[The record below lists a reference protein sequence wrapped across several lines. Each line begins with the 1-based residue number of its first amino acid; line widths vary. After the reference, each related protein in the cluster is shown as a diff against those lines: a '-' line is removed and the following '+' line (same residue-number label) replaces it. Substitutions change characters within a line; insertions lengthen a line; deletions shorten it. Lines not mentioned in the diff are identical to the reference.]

1 MGAIRLIIILCL
13 LFAAVFWDAATSHA
27 TTPRGTE
34 APRLFR
40 KANACPSTGK
50 FTGPCPGWVMDHMKS
65 LRCGGLDVPENL
77 WWMTTAEAKVKDTQ
91 EDECRRY
98 YQGEK

>member
-1 MGAIRLIIILCL
+1 MKALALLLALLCAHAGA
-13 LFAAVFWDAATSHA
+13 T

-50 FTGPCPGWVMDHMKS
+50 FTGPCSGWVMDHLHS
-65 LRCGGLDVPENL
+65 LRCGGSDTPDNL
-77 WWMTTAEAKVKDTQ
+77 WWMRVSEAKVKDTQ
-91 EDECRRY
+91 EDECWRY
-98 YQGEK
+98 YQGGK

>member
-1 MGAIRLIIILCL
+1 
-13 LFAAVFWDAATSHA
+13 
-27 TTPRGTE
+27 
-34 APRLFR
+34 
-40 KANACPSTGK
+40 
-50 FTGPCPGWVMDHMKS
+50 MDHMKS